1 MGFSNISNKISQS
14 LFLFFLGEG
23 GPRDHEHN
31 LYVYATLLTIYIMG
45 FSDSVYLIKERI
57 NMSKETLKQTV
68 NTITH
73 LDSMK
78 AVKVAFDLSES
89 NQNSI
94 NKVMQ
99 VVGGNVDNIN
109 LLAERIAKLEKKLE
123 AYERPKN

>member
-1 MGFSNISNKISQS
+1 MGY
-14 LFLFFLGEG
+14 
-23 GPRDHEHN
+23 
-31 LYVYATLLTIYIMG
+31 YVINN
-45 FSDSVYLIKERI
+45 LIKERI
-57 NMSKETLKQTV
+57 NMTKETLRKTV

-89 NQNSI
+89 NQDSI

-99 VVGGNVDNIN
+99 IVGGNVDNIN

-123 AYERPKN
+123 MYERPKN

>member
-1 MGFSNISNKISQS
+1 MGY
-14 LFLFFLGEG
+14 
-23 GPRDHEHN
+23 
-31 LYVYATLLTIYIMG
+31 YVINN
-45 FSDSVYLIKERI
+45 LIKERI
-57 NMSKETLKQTV
+57 NKMSKETLKQTV

-89 NQNSI
+89 NQDSI

-99 VVGGNVDNIN
+99 IVGGNVENLN

-123 AYERPKN
+123 TYELRTN

>member
-1 MGFSNISNKISQS
+1 VGYYV
-14 LFLFFLGEG
+14 
-23 GPRDHEHN
+23 N
-31 LYVYATLLTIYIMG
+31 LN
-45 FSDSVYLIKERI
+45 LIKERI

-89 NQNSI
+89 NQDSI

-99 VVGGNVDNIN
+99 IVGGNVDNIN
-109 LLAERIAKLEKKLE
+109 LLAERIAKLEKRLE
-123 AYERPKN
+123 MYERPKN

>member
-1 MGFSNISNKISQS
+1 MGY
-14 LFLFFLGEG
+14 
-23 GPRDHEHN
+23 
-31 LYVYATLLTIYIMG
+31 YVIT
-45 FSDSVYLIKERI
+45 SLIKERI

-89 NQNSI
+89 NQDSI

-99 VVGGNVDNIN
+99 IVGGNVDNIN
-109 LLAERIAKLEKKLE
+109 LLAERIAKLEKRLE
-123 AYERPKN
+123 MYEPRKN